1 MISLVPQ
8 YCRHYPGSLVRTD
21 ESFAARF
28 KTIALSERI
37 VSQAE
42 YAAIDRAG
50 RSDLHEVYS
59 VEGVDTD

>member
-1 MISLVPQ
+1 M
-8 YCRHYPGSLVRTD
+8 RTG

-28 KTIALSERI
+28 KTIALSEKV
-37 VSQAE
+37 VSRAE

-50 RSDLHEVYS
+50 RSNSHEVYS